1 MYVNNIHNVKQTYKK
16 PQMYT
21 IKFPVVF
28 GKRVFQPPCP
38 PLPLYPAWVRASPS
52 KICTYE
58 YDTSYHVSVT
68 SRGHLLITWI

>member
-1 MYVNNIHNVKQTYKK
+1 MYVNNTHDVFKQTYKK
-16 PQMYT
+16 PQMYM

-28 GKRVFQPPCP
+28 GKKSLSNPCP
-38 PLPLYPAWVRASPS
+38 HIPAWVRESPS